1 MEKNKTGSTGNCTF
15 AKAPSQSLMHRLAR
29 RLAVQGSTRA
39 PPEGPFAFGEPHWQG
54 KLLLLLREAVSC
66 CCCCC
71 PVFARN
77 PGLAALSGPHCSLR
91 RPRPPLPH
99 SPCTEGGWGGKN
111 LPFLPCLPS
120 PALPLPGMLGEVEG
134 CLQGSARAGRPACRR
149 ACANLQARPACT
161 WQPPRLKWPP
171 TRGWGCYRVKRG

>member
-29 RLAVQGSTRA
+29 RLAVQGTMTRA

-54 KLLLLLREAVSC
+54 KLLLREAVSC

-99 SPCTEGGWGGKN
+99 SPCTEGGREGGVGKT
-111 LPFLPCLPS
+111 CLSS
-120 PALPLPGMLGEVEG
+120 PASPPPPFPSQG
-134 CLQGSARAGRPACRR
+134 CWERLRGVCRGLHGQAGRPAGGPVQTCRPVP
-149 ACANLQARPACT
+149 PAPGS
-161 WQPPRLKWPP
+161 PPA
-171 TRGWGCYRVKRG
+171 